1 MKKALPILVLVL
13 FLLSIA
19 GMAVAGSKVV
29 GKVESLVIVVADE
42 KSGAEKKVNCGKGC
56 KIKRMT
62 NIKPGTNVTI
72 ELKGKK
78 TVIRKAVAG
87 C

>member
-1 MKKALPILVLVL
+1 MKKALTILVLVL

-29 GKVESLVIVVADE
+29 GKVKSLVIVVADE
-42 KSGAEKKVNCGKGC
+42 KSGAKKKVNCGKGC
-56 KIKRMT
+56 KIKKRT
-62 NIKPGTNVTI
+62 NIKPGTKVTI
-72 ELKGKK
+72 ESKGKK